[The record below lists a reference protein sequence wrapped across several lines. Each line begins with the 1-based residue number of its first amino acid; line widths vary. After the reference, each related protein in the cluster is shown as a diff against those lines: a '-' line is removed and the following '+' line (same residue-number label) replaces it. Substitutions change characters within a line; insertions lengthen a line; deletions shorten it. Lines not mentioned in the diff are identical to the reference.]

1 LAIPLPE
8 VTVRRLVIVLIVVAV
23 LLVFLDIG
31 SRLAAQYAVSRN
43 VAAALDLPE
52 RPKVSL
58 GGFPFLPSFFAG
70 SVPTVTVIAGTTT
83 MGGVSIRDVHLTLRD
98 VTFSAGALLT
108 GGDGTIEAKRGE
120 GEAVIDGATVPATV
134 LGQTVT
140 LQVRFEGDRTLVT
153 AEGLP
158 GSIDVDPALDDRG
171 DLVLRPASSLLPVS
185 VTVPLP
191 KLVDGGIYTSLHVRN
206 GVAALGVEVRDAVVP
221 CCG

>member
-1 LAIPLPE
+1 M
-8 VTVRRLVIVLIVVAV
+8 RRLVIVLIVLAV

-31 SRLAAQYAVSRN
+31 SRLAAQYAVSRDL
-43 VAAALDLPE
+43 AATLDLAE
-52 RPKVSL
+52 QPKVSL
-58 GGFPFLPSFFAG
+58 GGFPFLPRLAWG
-70 SVPTVTVIAGTTT
+70 SVPTVTVTAGPTT
-83 MGGVSIRDVHLTLRD
+83 MEGVSIRGVHLTLRD

-140 LQVRFEGDRTLVT
+140 LHVRFEGDRTLVT
-153 AEGLP
+153 AEGLR
-158 GSIDVDPALDDRG
+158 GTIEVDPELDDRG
-171 DLVLRPASSLLPVS
+171 NLVLRPASPLLPVS

-191 KLVDGGIYTSLHVRN
+191 TLVDGVTYTSLHVRN
-206 GVAALGVEVRDAVVP
+206 GVATMGFDVLDAVVP